1 MNRSKK
7 KFFFI
12 FLTCLSFIFTPL
24 LVLAETNNKKNGEIL
39 YAENCAECHS
49 LSLRGSSH
57 GNELI
62 GRIFIEKW
70 QNKFELLFSVI
81 ANTMPPGNNHKISN
95 SDYLEI
101 LSYILDKN
109 NIKNINLTNIVDISD
124 EEEWVS
130 FSDPSTIDRP
140 EDRKSLFEN
149 KKLKNYNNLSIDA
162 VNYPDPNDWTSWRR
176 SPLSHGFT
184 PLTQINKKNIS
195 NLKLSWSL
203 TMSEGSNQGTPL
215 VYDGVMFLTHPDNII
230 QAINAKNGEL
240 IWEYKYNYKKGSK
253 TLGGPTRNIAIFQ
266 NKIFL
271 ATYDAH
277 LIALDAVTGK
287 LIWKTKKANY
297 EDGYTHTSGPIIA
310 DGIVISGINGCERY
324 IKDGCFITGH
334 DPETGEEIWR
344 TSTIALPDDPNS
356 ESWGDTP
363 QLYRSGSD
371 MWIAGSYDPVLN
383 LFYIGTSQAK
393 PWVAASRGMTPNE
406 AALYT
411 NSTLAIKPR
420 TGEIV
425 WYFQHIPGETIDMEV
440 GFERILIDE
449 DGKKYLITIGKD
461 GIVWKL
467 NRESGTFVKLK
478 DTMNQDIYSSVDKK
492 YGRVKYREDIIN
504 SEIGKAFSA
513 CPGIY
518 GGHNW
523 QSASYDNISKIIII
537 PLHQLCS
544 DMIGRKVD
552 MSEGGGG
559 YGGDSKTYKMP
570 NKKPGKIIAI
580 NSQNLEELWSH
591 EQEAMFL
598 TSALTTK
605 SGITFIGD
613 LDRKFKAFDTRNG
626 NLLWETTLNSAVH
639 GYPISYG
646 VNNKQYIAVTTGMG
660 VFRALTSNIS
670 PDIYQPEGG
679 NTIYVFELD

>member
-1 MNRSKK
+1 MAPIIQRKLGITKNIPAYDISAACSA
-7 KFFFI
+7 FI
-12 FLTCLSFIFTPL
+12 YLLEMGDQYIKSGKYSNIL
-24 LVLAETNNKKNGEIL
+24 LV
-39 YAENCAECHS
+39 
-49 LSLRGSSH
+49 GSDIMSTII
-57 GNELI
+57 ERTPE
-62 GRIFIEKW
+62 GRATGV
-70 QNKFELLFSVI
+70 LFGDGSGAVVLQE
-81 ANTMPPGNNHKISN
+81 SN
-95 SDYLEI
+95 DESQI
-101 LSYILDKN
+101 LSTHLFADGDGVEHLTAKAPGSIYNPLRIDADIVKDRLHLPHQNGREVFKN
-109 NIKNINLTNIVDISD
+109 AVKRMPEAINVAM
-124 EEEWVS
+124 EH
-130 FSDPSTIDRP
+130 
-140 EDRKSLFEN
+140 
-149 KKLKNYNNLSIDA
+149 NNLSIDA
-162 VNYPDPNDWTSWRR
+162 VNYPNPNDWTSWRR

-646 VNNKQYIAVTTGMG
+646 VNNLSLIH
-660 VFRALTSNIS
+660 I
-670 PDIYQPEGG
+670 
-679 NTIYVFELD
+679 

>member
-1 MNRSKK
+1 
-7 KFFFI
+7 
-12 FLTCLSFIFTPL
+12 
-24 LVLAETNNKKNGEIL
+24 
-39 YAENCAECHS
+39 
-49 LSLRGSSH
+49 
-57 GNELI
+57 
-62 GRIFIEKW
+62 
-70 QNKFELLFSVI
+70 
-81 ANTMPPGNNHKISN
+81 
-95 SDYLEI
+95 
-101 LSYILDKN
+101 
-109 NIKNINLTNIVDISD
+109 
-124 EEEWVS
+124 
-130 FSDPSTIDRP
+130 
-140 EDRKSLFEN
+140 
-149 KKLKNYNNLSIDA
+149 
-162 VNYPDPNDWTSWRR
+162 
-176 SPLSHGFT
+176 
-184 PLTQINKKNIS
+184 
-195 NLKLSWSL
+195 
-203 TMSEGSNQGTPL
+203 MSEGSNRGTPL
-215 VYDGVMFLTHPDNII
+215 VYDGIMFLTHPDNII

-240 IWEYKYNYKKGSK
+240 IWEYKYNYEKGSK

-271 ATYDAH
+271 ATYDAY

-371 MWIAGSYDPVLN
+371 MWIAGSYDPALN

-449 DGKKYLITIGKD
+449 DEKKYLITIGKD

-580 NSQNLEELWSH
+580 NSQNLDELWLSLIH
-591 EQEAMFL
+591 
-598 TSALTTK
+598 
-605 SGITFIGD
+605 I
-613 LDRKFKAFDTRNG
+613 
-626 NLLWETTLNSAVH
+626 
-639 GYPISYG
+639 
-646 VNNKQYIAVTTGMG
+646 
-660 VFRALTSNIS
+660 
-670 PDIYQPEGG
+670 
-679 NTIYVFELD
+679 